1 MENEQSGVI
10 ITQML
15 DACIEK
21 TKQKKKNNNKCF
33 QSSYN

>member
-21 TKQKKKNNNKCF
+21 RKQKK
-33 QSSYN
+33 QQQQQQVLPV